1 MAGNFNVQ
9 VELKVPQPNVF
20 QVVIFPERLYLDGR
34 AGSTIT
40 WNPVNGTLFLN
51 VDDIDFVDAADK
63 FTKRF
68 NTDGTITA
76 TLNETDPVEKIYVY
90 FVTLR
95 RADSEFA
102 VKVDPE
108 VDNPP
113 PPPDGT

>member
-1 MAGNFNVQ
+1 MSNNFQVQ
-9 VELKVPQPNVF
+9 VELKMPEPNVF
-20 QVVIFPERLYLDGR
+20 QVVIIPERLYLDGR
-34 AGSTIT
+34 EGSKIT
-40 WNPVNGTLFLN
+40 WTPVRGTIFRN

-63 FTKRF
+63 FTKTF

-76 TLNETDPVEKIYVY
+76 TVNGTDPIEKIYVY

-95 RADSEFA
+95 RQDSEFA